1 MPAGDTAAATAF
13 AAKLKEL
20 LPSDEELEGVLG
32 VSVGQTTVNEHG
44 LSSQSAVELPA
55 P

>member
-1 MPAGDTAAATAF
+1 LVQKFKA
-13 AAKLKEL
+13 L
-20 LPSDEELEGVLG
+20 LPSDDELEGVMG
-32 VSVGQTTVNEHG
+32 VSVSQTVVTDQG